1 MKRNLLTSIF
11 LPFLLI
17 MIVGTAALYVYPRFF
32 WQRPLPALSKI
43 GMAAASLP
51 AYIGAI
57 PLPAGYE
64 RMPAA
69 GGSFAEWLQNI
80 RIKKGKTV
88 FLYNGVPKRNQEAH
102 YAILDIPL
110 GDKDLQQCADAV
122 MRLRA
127 QYLYSQKRFA
137 EIWFSDNS
145 GKKYVCPAPVDSTR
159 FERYLEN
166 VYAYCGTI
174 SLEKQLH
181 KVAGFKDI
189 RPGDVLIKGGSPGH
203 AVIVVDVAVSKTGK
217 KLYMLAQ
224 SYMPAQDI
232 HVLKNPSNSEYSP
245 WYEVNTNNSFIFT
258 PEWTFTSNQ
267 LKRW

>member
-17 MIVGTAALYVYPRFF
+17 AIVGMSAFYVYLRFF
-32 WQRPLPALSKI
+32 WHGPVPALSKNVI
-43 GMAAASLP
+43 PATSLP
-51 AYIGAI
+51 THIGAI
-57 PLPAGYE
+57 ALPAGYE
-64 RMPAA
+64 RLPAA
-69 GGSFAEWLQNI
+69 KGSFAEWLQNI
-80 RIKKGKTV
+80 RIKKDRTV
-88 FLYNGVPKRNQEAH
+88 FLYNAVPKRNQEAQ
-102 YAILDIPL
+102 YAVLEVPV
-110 GDKDLQQCADAV
+110 GKKDLQQCADAV

-137 EIWFSDNS
+137 EIWFSDNN
-145 GKKYVCPAPVDSTR
+145 GKKYVCPAAVDSTR

-166 VYAYCGTI
+166 VFTYCGTL

-181 KVAGFKDI
+181 RVADLKNI
-189 RPGDVLIKGGSPGH
+189 QPGDVLIKGGSPGH
-203 AVIVVDVAVSKTGK
+203 AVIVVDVAVSKTGR

-232 HVLKNPSNSEYSP
+232 HVLKNPSDGEYSP
-245 WYEVNTNNSFIFT
+245 WYEADTNNSFIFT
-258 PEWTFTSNQ
+258 PEWTFSPKQ